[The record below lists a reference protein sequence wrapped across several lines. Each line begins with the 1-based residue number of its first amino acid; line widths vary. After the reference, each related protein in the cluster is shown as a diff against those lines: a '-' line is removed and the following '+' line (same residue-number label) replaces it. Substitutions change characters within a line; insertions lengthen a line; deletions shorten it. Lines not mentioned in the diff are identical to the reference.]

1 MACQRARLSPYLK
14 GQDQPA
20 SQANSHTIILMFLL
34 LLPYLC
40 ISLSPSPSPSS
51 PKACGDNPVCGP
63 WLAHDSVITTHTES
77 QCGPLG
83 VYRTEMQIQVPGP
96 NGVIFHLRVG
106 NLQVVV
112 GTNIFVQENSELPLA
127 KDPSLPPS
135 LSLPSSGPP
144 SLISSLSSFSSPP
157 SSSPPFLPSSL
168 TSPSPSPLQLVVMA
182 AALTLKLVAHVGPPQ
197 RPTSC
202 VWSVLRTAAVWRL
215 RSSQAYLCPSF
226 WPSLGSSSY

>member
-1 MACQRARLSPYLK
+1 
-14 GQDQPA
+14 
-20 SQANSHTIILMFLL
+20 MFLL

-40 ISLSPSPSPSS
+40 IPLSPSPSPSS

-135 LSLPSSGPP
+135 LSSFLRP
-144 SLISSLSSFSSPP
+144 SFSHH
-157 SSSPPFLPSSL
+157 LPSSL
-168 TSPSPSPLQLVVMA
+168 TSLTSHSPSPSPLQLVVTA

-202 VWSVLRTAAVWRL
+202 V
-215 RSSQAYLCPSF
+215 
-226 WPSLGSSSY
+226 